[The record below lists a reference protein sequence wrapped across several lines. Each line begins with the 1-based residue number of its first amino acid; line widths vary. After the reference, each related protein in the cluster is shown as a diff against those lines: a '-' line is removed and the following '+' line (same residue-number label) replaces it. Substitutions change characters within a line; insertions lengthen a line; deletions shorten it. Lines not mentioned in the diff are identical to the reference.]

1 MITAEMVNRIL
12 RLSGDGLP
20 LVSVYVRVPIDP
32 RDRADLLG
40 RLNSV
45 LDQVEPM
52 AKDKSLD
59 RAARLS
65 LRADMER
72 MREEVRTERWRPGSV
87 VFFSCS
93 ARDVFEAVQL
103 PRAVPDRVVLD
114 DTPWVRPMLAVVEEY
129 ARCCVAVVDRAR
141 AKVWE
146 LFADEIEPVGALS
159 DRKMRKPNYAATMA
173 EERVHNKVEELARK
187 HYRHAAAELAQLYE
201 ADGYDLLAVGGHRS
215 ELPHFLDTLPRDM
228 RERVAGTFTVDPHSV
243 DLGKIKQNVE
253 PIVARY
259 MRDVDLRLVGD
270 VLERAAMGRGDG
282 VLGVADCLW
291 AATVKAVETLLVQDG
306 ATVAGV
312 VCTNCGWLGMSGDT
326 CRLCEYATRH
336 TGDILDELAQAV
348 IDESGRVRHV
358 KEDTDIKEHL
368 AAASL
373 RFPLPPIP

>member
-1 MITAEMVNRIL
+1 
-12 RLSGDGLP
+12 
-20 LVSVYVRVPIDP
+20 
-32 RDRADLLG
+32 
-40 RLNSV
+40 V

-52 AKDKSLD
+52 AEDRSLD

-93 ARDVFEAVQL
+93 GRDVFEAVHL
-103 PRAVPDRVVLD
+103 PRAVRDRVVLD
-114 DTPWVRPMLAVVEEY
+114 DTPWVRPMLVVLEEY

-141 AKVWE
+141 AMVWE

-159 DRKMRKPNYAATMA
+159 DRATRTPKAAAT
-173 EERVHNKVEELARK
+173 EELAKK
-187 HYRHAAAELAQLYE
+187 HYRQASAELAQLHD

-215 ELPHFLDTLPRDM
+215 ELPHFLDTLPRDL
-228 RERVAGTFTVDPHSV
+228 RERVAGTFTIDPHTV
-243 DLGKIKQNVE
+243 DRGRIKQNVE

-270 VLERAAMGRGDG
+270 VLERAATGKGDG

-312 VCTNCGWLGMSGDT
+312 VCTNCSWLGLSGDT
-326 CRLCEYATRH
+326 CPLCEHTARH
-336 TGDILDELAQAV
+336 TGDVLDELAQAV
-348 IDESGRVRHV
+348 IDEGGRVRHV
-358 KEDTDIKEHL
+358 EEDTEIQEHL

-373 RFPLPPIP
+373 RFPLPPLP